1 AFDTP
6 GSPSVPSVLL
16 QGETGTGK
24 GLVARVLH
32 QSGGRGAG
40 PFVDVNCAAI
50 PETMLEA
57 ELFGFESGAFTDAK
71 RAKAGLFES
80 AAGGSLFLDEIDS
93 LPLVLQGKLL
103 KAIEEKSIRRLG
115 AVTPHKVDVKLIAA
129 SQRQLRDL
137 VAAGSF
143 RTDLYHRLAVVVLE
157 VPPLRARAEDVMAL
171 AEHFL
176 AQHAMAH
183 GLQTKQLEAG

>member
-1 AFDTP
+1 LRSLPSSNPPAGASSKGGAIARTCAGPGICLSPRSSPRASAGPHLARRPRPGHDPMPRLQDPQSQPDAEIVGTAPPIEALRTQIHRLAAFDTP

-57 ELFGFESGAFTDAK
+57 ELFGFEAGAFTDAK
-71 RAKAGLFES
+71 RA
-80 AAGGSLFLDEIDS
+80 
-93 LPLVLQGKLL
+93 
-103 KAIEEKSIRRLG
+103 
-115 AVTPHKVDVKLIAA
+115 
-129 SQRQLRDL
+129 
-137 VAAGSF
+137 
-143 RTDLYHRLAVVVLE
+143 
-157 VPPLRARAEDVMAL
+157 
-171 AEHFL
+171 
-176 AQHAMAH
+176 
-183 GLQTKQLEAG
+183 